1 MRVAIVGSRHFAAP
15 NRVVDYV
22 KSLPKGASVITGSA
36 SGVDAAVTRAA
47 REAGIPVQVMP
58 ASFDETADPLK
69 AAARNQRLVEACD
82 ALVAFWDGASKG
94 TRTTID
100 RALDAGKEVH
110 VFIARGNLTVPSR
123 RGVGKADPA

>member
-15 NRVVDYV
+15 NRVAEYV
-22 KSLPKGASVITGSA
+22 KSLPKGASVMTGSA
-36 SGVDAAVTRAA
+36 SGVDAAVTKAA
-47 REAGIPVQVMP
+47 REMGMPVQVMA
-58 ASFDETADPLK
+58 ASFDELADPAK

-82 ALVAFWDGASKG
+82 VLVAFWDGNSKG

-110 VFIARGNLTVPSR
+110 VFVAH
-123 RGVGKADPA
+123 

>member
-36 SGVDAAVTRAA
+36 SGVDAAVTKAA

-58 ASFDETADPLK
+58 ASFDEMADPLK

-110 VFIARGNLTVPSR
+110 VFVA
-123 RGVGKADPA
+123 